1 MKPLY
6 IILLLLLCSC
16 SITKKAATR
25 LEVKASVEQVKH
37 DVEEKHQALSVDTT
51 KTEIVEYSI
60 EEPQQVSSGDKMTP
74 IKKIHYKRIT
84 LAKGISTAVLDSI
97 DNKFKANKE
106 SVEVKAQKKEIVK
119 VKNSFDTYIILIIG
133 LIVAVLAAISL
144 IIVSRKN

>member
-37 DVEEKHQALSVDTT
+37 DTEEKHQTLSVDTT

-60 EEPQQVSSGDKMTP
+60 EEPQQVPSGDKTAP
-74 IKKIHYKRIT
+74 VKRIHYKRIT

-97 DNKFKANKE
+97 DSKFKSNKE
-106 SVEVKAQKKEIVK
+106 VIAVKAEKKEIVK
-119 VKNSFDTYIILIIG
+119 VKSSFDTYIILCVG

-144 IIVSRKN
+144 IIVSRKS